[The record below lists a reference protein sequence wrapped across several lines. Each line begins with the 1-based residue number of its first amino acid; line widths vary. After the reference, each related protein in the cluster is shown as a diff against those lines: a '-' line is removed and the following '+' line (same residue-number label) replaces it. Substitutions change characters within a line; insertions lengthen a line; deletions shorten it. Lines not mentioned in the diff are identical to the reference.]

1 MMMRSI
7 ELERK
12 TLGKANKVCT
22 GTFEGCARKGHKHSH
37 RGSANN
43 LQNSR
48 PTAGKQFQMQRDFWT
63 QSQD

>member
-1 MMMRSI
+1 MMMKSI

-12 TLGKANKVCT
+12 TPGKANKIRT
-22 GTFEGCARKGHKHSH
+22 GTFEGCARKGLKHSH

-63 QSQD
+63 QAQD